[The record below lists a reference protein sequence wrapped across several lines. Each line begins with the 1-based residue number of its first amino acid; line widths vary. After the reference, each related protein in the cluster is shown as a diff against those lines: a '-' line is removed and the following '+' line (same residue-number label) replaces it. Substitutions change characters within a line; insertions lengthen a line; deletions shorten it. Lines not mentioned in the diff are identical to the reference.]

1 MNATEQ
7 HPETIA
13 RMKSMEGKSAVTGTF
28 SGEIAEREVVFPRHM
43 GSFVQFVAY
52 AEVDSEPSTSVTE
65 KKDNTDTERVSRRPA
80 RLFKG

>member
-13 RMKSMEGKSAVTGTF
+13 RMKSMEGKSAATGTF
-28 SGEIAEREVVFPRHM
+28 SGEIAEKEVVFPRHM

-52 AEVDSEPSTSVTE
+52 AEVDSESSTSVTE
-65 KKDNTDTERVSRRPA
+65 KR
-80 RLFKG
+80 